1 MMRDK
6 VFISIGSNLGE
17 RVLNIRRAI
26 EGLGENPLEIS
37 IADISSFYETE
48 PWGDREQGLFINCVV
63 EIKTALSPHDLLL
76 RLKQIE
82 ASFGRTINRR
92 WGPRVI
98 DLDILF
104 FGAGVINEKD
114 LVVPHPRLQERAFV
128 LAPLSELS
136 PGFIHPCLG
145 LSVAELLERVEDK
158 AGIRI
163 LRDDKEAAQ

>member
-26 EGLGENPLEIS
+26 EGLGANPLEVS
-37 IADISSFYETE
+37 IAGISSFYETE
-48 PWGDREQGLFINCVV
+48 PWGDTEQGLFINCVV
-63 EIKTALSPHDLLL
+63 EIKTTLPPHDLLL

-82 ASFGRTINRR
+82 ASLGRTISRR

-98 DLDILF
+98 DMDILF

-114 LVVPHPRLQERAFV
+114 LVIPHPHLQERAFV

-136 PGFIHPCLG
+136 PSFIHPCLG
-145 LSVAELLERVEDK
+145 LSVAELLDRVEGK
-158 AGIRI
+158 AGIRR
-163 LRDDKEAAQ
+163 LPDDKEAAQ